1 MNTRIENIFENL
13 DVSEACLEEILEKV
27 FESVSVERREKLL
40 NAIQKAQDGKYRTKA
55 LKVLGKVQNK
65 INSEQNKNREDV
77 KKSGITFTNK
87 MLK

>member
-65 INSEQNKNREDV
+65 INSEQNKNREDD